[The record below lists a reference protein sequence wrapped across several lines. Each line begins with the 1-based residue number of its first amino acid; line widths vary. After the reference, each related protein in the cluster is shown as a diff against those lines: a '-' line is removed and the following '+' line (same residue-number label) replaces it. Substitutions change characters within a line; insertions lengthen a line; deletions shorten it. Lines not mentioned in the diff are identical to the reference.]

1 VARFIERN
9 QYDWFSTIWR
19 LALML
24 AVVLLAVFVVYPW
37 KGLGYTA
44 VLVVLGLWVE
54 VLLYSR
60 ATGYVCAKCGKAFQ
74 VPTTVNFFTQSAV
87 GKNPDGTYYSYKN
100 LTCPHCG
107 KMSKARLVK
116 RVGFRS
122 AQGSGRMLK

>member
-1 VARFIERN
+1 MVV
-9 QYDWFSTIWR
+9 
-19 LALML
+19 
-24 AVVLLAVFVVYPW
+24 VVLLAILVVYPW
-37 KGLGYTA
+37 KGLTYTII
-44 VLVVLGLWVE
+44 LILFGLWVE

-60 ATGYVCAKCGKAFQ
+60 TMGYVCGKCGKAFQ